1 MSKLSEILEKNNKFF
16 SEIDEK
22 YKQQKEESQRILDEK
37 LQASRLALKEK
48 LQQISDKYTKLKKS
62 RQKIV
67 VEEGPEKAKENQEKD
82 EDAEETKNEKGN
94 NLSLTPQ
101 SLEFENEKHGC
112 DHFPA
117 PSPLVLLP
125 SQATETSRKPPE
137 TILAKP
143 PASQPPPKP
152 PDLHLQTAVV
162 NFQVPRA
169 LKPTSLPSKPPL
181 TSSVSCLPPD
191 LKSSSKTV
199 FFLTQAFP
207 SPSPPPKPPDLI
219 LVQSPPL
226 EPPFNCPP
234 LRPPWKPPDLESP
247 PGKVISQFQFSTPFC
262 YLSLRKCVEFL
273 SLKSST
279 IKIKYQPFDLHFVS
293 VIQSQPYNKSTTH
306 VRLYH
311 PTICRHVTSQMQK
324 LSPTQDEFFVR
335 NLCCARAS
343 TICALGNKMLFIF
356 QLSPIQQIPTATNC
370 HVSNCCPPTTTQPR
384 DLAQPITIGFRQVN
398 YGPNPILLWTKLY
411 SFGPPHTRPARK
423 PPD

>member
-117 PSPLVLLP
+117 PSQPVLLP

-137 TILAKP
+137 TNLAKP

-169 LKPTSLPSKPPL
+169 LKPTSLPS
-181 TSSVSCLPPD
+181 
-191 LKSSSKTV
+191 
-199 FFLTQAFP
+199 
-207 SPSPPPKPPDLI
+207 
-219 LVQSPPL
+219 
-226 EPPFNCPP
+226 
-234 LRPPWKPPDLESP
+234 
-247 PGKVISQFQFSTPFC
+247 
-262 YLSLRKCVEFL
+262 
-273 SLKSST
+273 
-279 IKIKYQPFDLHFVS
+279 
-293 VIQSQPYNKSTTH
+293 
-306 VRLYH
+306 
-311 PTICRHVTSQMQK
+311 
-324 LSPTQDEFFVR
+324 
-335 NLCCARAS
+335 
-343 TICALGNKMLFIF
+343 
-356 QLSPIQQIPTATNC
+356 
-370 HVSNCCPPTTTQPR
+370 
-384 DLAQPITIGFRQVN
+384 
-398 YGPNPILLWTKLY
+398 
-411 SFGPPHTRPARK
+411 
-423 PPD
+423 